1 VAGGSFCFISKNPA
15 SGCLQRITFG
25 EMSEEG
31 STQTEEVNSQ
41 RTKGQRSQSPIGGW
55 SWNCLTC
62 WRKKKPA
69 PDPSGGALPPHWL
82 DPKNKNFRTTWTK
95 EDHRK
100 SNSSNF
106 ILPTSNLNK

>member
-1 VAGGSFCFISKNPA
+1 RYVLLSNS
-15 SGCLQRITFG
+15 

-69 PDPSGGALPPHWL
+69 PGLSTQCSVANDNILVDKTESVTEMQTDDSGPCSETSVAA
-82 DPKNKNFRTTWTK
+82 DTTRP
-95 EDHRK
+95 E
-100 SNSSNF
+100 S
-106 ILPTSNLNK
+106 